1 MASEITVTLLR
12 FAFLALLWIFI
23 FMILSSARRDLGVGQ
38 NFRVTRSSAV
48 AESVSSAPQQKVASA
63 SHSASAPPAR
73 ASQLVITDG
82 VQAGAVMRLGDYSV
96 TMGRATDIEV
106 SLQDD
111 YASGHHARLFPQGSR
126 WFLEDLGSTNG
137 TFVGGERLTRATP
150 IEPGT
155 DFRVG
160 RTTMQLRS

>member
-12 FAFLALLWIFI
+12 FAFLALLWVFI
-23 FMILSSARRDLGVGQ
+23 FMILAAARRDLGVGR
-38 NFRVTRSSAV
+38 NFRTARAA
-48 AESVSSAPQQKVASA
+48 AEPAQSTEARGSHPAPA
-63 SHSASAPPAR
+63 APPAR
-73 ASQLVITDG
+73 PTQLVITDG
-82 VQAGAVMRLGDYSV
+82 AQAGAVMRLTDQPI

-111 YASGHHARLFPQGSR
+111 YSSGRHARLFPQGSR

-137 TFVGGERLTRATP
+137 TFVNGTRLTRAVP

-160 RTTMQLRS
+160 RTTMQLRP

>member
-12 FAFLALLWIFI
+12 FAFLALLWVFI
-23 FMILSSARRDLGVGQ
+23 FMILAAARRDLGVGR
-38 NFRVTRSSAV
+38 NFRTTLAVPAADQVSA
-48 AESVSSAPQQKVASA
+48 EPRQTQP
-63 SHSASAPPAR
+63 APPAR
-73 ASQLVITDG
+73 PTQLVITDG
-82 VQAGAVMRLGDYSV
+82 AQAGAVMRLTDQPV

-111 YASGHHARLFPQGSR
+111 YASGRHARLFPQGSR

-137 TFVGGERLTRATP
+137 TFVGGTRLTRAVP
-150 IEPGT
+150 IEPGS

-160 RTTMQLRS
+160 RTTMQLRP

>member
-12 FAFLALLWIFI
+12 FAFLALLWLFV
-23 FMILSSARRDLGVGQ
+23 FMVMAASRRDLGIGR
-38 NFRVTRSSAV
+38 NLRAARSADAGAQPGAQAGAPTSSPTPV
-48 AESVSSAPQQKVASA
+48 AP
-63 SHSASAPPAR
+63 PPAR

-82 VQAGAVMRLGDYSV
+82 AQAGAVMRLGDEPI
-96 TMGRATDIEV
+96 TMGRANDIEV
-106 SLQDD
+106 SLEDD

-137 TFVGGERLTRATP
+137 TFVNDNRLTRATVL
-150 IEPGT
+150 EVGT

-160 RTTMQLRS
+160 RTTMQLRA